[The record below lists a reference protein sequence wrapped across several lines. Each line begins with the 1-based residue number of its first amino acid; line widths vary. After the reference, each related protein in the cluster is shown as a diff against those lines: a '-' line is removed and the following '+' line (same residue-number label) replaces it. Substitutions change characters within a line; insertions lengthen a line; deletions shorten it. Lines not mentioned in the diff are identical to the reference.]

1 MKVEH
6 VGSDGNGSSSSKPV
20 AEELN
25 NTLKTEHYDG
35 TEKGLGFR
43 VSCDNSLFMLHAHK
57 CCFYITYICMYI
69 YIYILILT
77 EYICIYRERE
87 IEHDIYSKVK
97 LCFTTCTGAMTSDVD
112 MKDVVKSKS
121 TRKHKMDTKT
131 KKDKKEQKKKKKDTP
146 LNRLADV
153 RDFDYL
159 PTTRTL
165 ATALAPWD

>member
-69 YIYILILT
+69 YIYTDSNRIHM
-77 EYICIYRERE
+77 YI
-87 IEHDIYSKVK
+87 
-97 LCFTTCTGAMTSDVD
+97 
-112 MKDVVKSKS
+112 
-121 TRKHKMDTKT
+121 
-131 KKDKKEQKKKKKDTP
+131 
-146 LNRLADV
+146 
-153 RDFDYL
+153 
-159 PTTRTL
+159 
-165 ATALAPWD
+165 